1 MVVMGHLRIDERYT
15 LAPDELRLSDG
26 VGRRLQSP
34 FAYKTREVNN
44 NMTVAFFLTSDL
56 IIQTIAT
63 DRAHNSAS
71 VVILLMPLNK

>member
-1 MVVMGHLRIDERYT
+1 MNYSSQMQCAGGFEALF
-15 LAPDELRLSDG
+15 S
-26 VGRRLQSP
+26 
-34 FAYKTREVNN
+34 YKIREVNN

-71 VVILLMPLNK
+71 VVILLMPLNT